1 MHNCVICLHVYMHK
15 DTNIFASGTGKTITT
30 SSSAWVARMGLA
42 FLKWLSF
49 CQREEISMMRSYCNI
64 GEGVVLQYA
73 QIKVQCEQK
82 GSFGLKKMFE
92 NVQGEIASY
101 AIGT

>member
-1 MHNCVICLHVYMHK
+1 
-15 DTNIFASGTGKTITT
+15 
-30 SSSAWVARMGLA
+30 
-42 FLKWLSF
+42 
-49 CQREEISMMRSYCNI
+49 MMRSYCNI